1 MIVFLLFYSGMEEF
15 LKLLIY
21 ARETGLFETLKSF
34 YCLIGRMDEDIL
46 MKRPTLPLGQIFR
59 GGHFTPAR
67 RGHST
72 PEPSQS
78 IIFHGICVSNH
89 FLSSE
94 VVKMPKLKRI
104 FSQKLV
110 NIWVLEHVFLWG

>member
-46 MKRPTLPLGQIFR
+46 MKRPTLPLGQIFI
-59 GGHFTPAR
+59 GGTLWPCYKRAVYS
-67 RGHST
+67 GT
-72 PEPSQS
+72 EPKYYLPWNMR
-78 IIFHGICVSNH
+78 IKP
-89 FLSSE
+89 FLEFGS
-94 VVKMPKLKRI
+94 R
-104 FSQKLV
+104 
-110 NIWVLEHVFLWG
+110 